1 MKPRCLLLLTIF
13 LLVADLATSE
23 ETSLLKPEPT
33 KSEAIVPSE
42 PSLLTN
48 SDSLTKT
55 KSQIIKDQ
63 DTAVKTEDGQ
73 MKNSLTTKSSTNHDL
88 TKQETRK
95 LNDSEISENCNH
107 RVLQY
112 YGMAGWTF
120 SLKTGAPETD
130 GFERYC
136 PHLTESCC
144 SHSDFV
150 HADKMWTESLP
161 RIKGY
166 LTKTF
171 RVIQKIVMMQTS
183 FISFVQNMSVEG
195 HPSCRQID
203 TTFFNPPVAFD
214 EIHSYLNA
222 ALLSMA
228 YIQKGFYCTICDAK
242 QQKFFFQ
249 RQDFGQLGLT
259 ISNKSCSDIVHRF
272 KEFIMYKV
280 YYLDP
285 FVENAKHMLTCA
297 GQEAPEYTS
306 SYQASYQEIRDCLET
321 NTGCENL
328 CAEFKY
334 GGVSD
339 LFMGDLGQLEN
350 ILKALELLG
359 NETKIIA
366 LAEKED
372 VYIPEYEILSRDFF
386 QPEHQLTL
394 LEQENIAVGCVS
406 KMNVRVEAAG
416 IDLFDTA
423 TQSNFH
429 LENQHTNR
437 EKERIY
443 NVNALRDEPVSLM
456 GEGVIHSTTKD
467 NNLVKKPLSVTQKI
481 KNFFVA
487 RKKSDQNQEKL
498 KGIFDDDERIDELS
512 HAHVENLPQVTKNE
526 TEDQAI
532 VNKEADAIGHLKSD
546 NEQEELVNQAN
557 HEVEPIVVQLTP
569 EQTNIVNQS
578 PDLVE
583 TSQNNATQNEQ
594 SILTPDTGTP
604 QDLEIA
610 KFNAE
615 LNHGQ
620 SIDID
625 RQVEF
630 DPSNINPDDI
640 EVNQRQRPINT
651 QLETDNLAQHDAQ
664 LSQNTLQNDLQP
676 NSTDNVA
683 VISQIDRDE
692 GVEDEMQ
699 IKQVP
704 NSLEETHKI
713 EELPPNHKPTTEELD
728 QLKNEIQR
736 KEDER
741 DEFTQ
746 KNGSLEDFREQDAED
761 QFNDFKGVRDIQDL
775 GDDLKIGVMVNQIA
789 GRLFGLWVTLVVLK

>member
-13 LLVADLATSE
+13 LLLADVATSVK
-23 ETSLLKPEPT
+23 TSLLKPEST
-33 KSEAIVPSE
+33 KSEAIVPSK
-42 PSLLTN
+42 PSPLAN
-48 SDSLTKT
+48 SGSLTET
-55 KSQIIKDQ
+55 KSHKVKDQ
-63 DTAVKTEDGQ
+63 DKAVKTEGGQ
-73 MKNSLTTKSSTNHDL
+73 MKNSLAAKFGTSDDL
-88 TKQETRK
+88 SKQDTRK
-95 LNDSEISENCNH
+95 LNDAEISENCNH

-112 YGMAGWTF
+112 YGMEGWTF

-144 SHSDFV
+144 SHNDFV
-150 HADKMWTESLP
+150 HADKMWSESLP

-249 RQDFGQLGLT
+249 RQDFGQLGLS
-259 ISNKSCSDIVHRF
+259 ISNKSCSDIIHRF

-297 GQEAPEYTS
+297 GHEAPVYTS
-306 SYQASYQEIRDCLET
+306 SYTASYQEIRGCLET
-321 NTGCENL
+321 NIGCEHI

-350 ILKALELLG
+350 VVKALTELG
-359 NETKIIA
+359 NDSKIIA
-366 LAEKED
+366 LSEKED
-372 VYIPEYEILSRDFF
+372 VYIPEYEIPSRDFF
-386 QPEHQLTL
+386 QPEHQLTV

-406 KMNVRVEAAG
+406 KMNVRVEEDG
-416 IDLFDTA
+416 IDLFYMA

-429 LENQHTNR
+429 LENQQTNR

-443 NVNALRDEPVSLM
+443 NVNALRDEPASLM

-467 NNLVKKPLSVTQKI
+467 NDLVKKPLSVTQKI
-481 KNFFVA
+481 KNFFVPT
-487 RKKSDQNQEKL
+487 KKSAQNQEKL

-512 HAHVENLPQVTKNE
+512 QAHVESVQPVIKHE
-526 TEDQAI
+526 VEDKGI
-532 VNKEADAIGHLKSD
+532 VNKEAEVIGNLKSD
-546 NEQEELVNQAN
+546 GEQQELVNQTN
-557 HEVEPIVVQLTP
+557 REVEPIVVQLRPDQIDQVDPTP
-569 EQTNIVNQS
+569 I
-578 PDLVE
+578 LVE
-583 TSQNNATQNEQ
+583 TNQNNVTQNDQ
-594 SILTPDTGTP
+594 DKLRPDAVNP
-604 QDLEIA
+604 QDLEIS

-615 LNHGQ
+615 LNHGHP
-620 SIDID
+620 IDID
-625 RQVEF
+625 RLDEF
-630 DPSNINPDDI
+630 DVSNMNPEDI
-640 EVNQRQRPINT
+640 EVNPSQKTVNT
-651 QLETDNLAQHDAQ
+651 QLETNNLAQQDGQSQ
-664 LSQNTLQNDLQP
+664 LNPLQNDFQP

-683 VISQIDRDE
+683 VISQIDRDQ
-692 GVEDEMQ
+692 GVEDQMQ

-704 NSLEETHKI
+704 NSVEEKHKI
-713 EELPPNHKPTTEELD
+713 EDLPPNHKPTTEELD
-728 QLKNEIQR
+728 QLKNEIKR

-746 KNGSLEDFREQDAED
+746 KNGTLEDFREQDAED
-761 QFNDFKGVRDIQDL
+761 KFNDFKGVRDIQDL
-775 GDDLKIGVMVNQIA
+775 VDSISEGVLLDQMA
-789 GRLFGLWVTLVVLK
+789 WRFFGFWIMLVVLK